1 MALVYLIGQDVPVS
15 FTVLNDAGVAT
26 NATTVTV
33 TVTAPDA
40 TTQTPTATQT
50 GGTGS
55 YTATVP
61 AVTQAGMWLVRV
73 VATGT
78 GFQWAYEDQFEV
90 AAQGI
95 EQVVD
100 LASVKAHLNIPA
112 TNMNSDDELR
122 GFIRAAGPLIRD
134 ITGPILPET
143 HTEYFNGGVSTI
155 SLSWQPLIS
164 VTSVTEYYGLS
175 TFTLTEQPLGAQMN
189 AFAYTVDYTT
199 GQLTRRTFGGQAAMF
214 AIGEKNIKVVYLAG
228 LTAGTVPW
236 NVRLGCLELIR
247 HLWQMTQQGGRPKW
261 GGAGVD
267 ADAERVP
274 IGFAVPDRVI
284 ELLAPNRRPPGIA

>member
-1 MALVYLIGQDVPVS
+1 MALIYVVGQDVPIT
-15 FTVLNDAGVAT
+15 FTVLDDNGQPA

-40 TTQTPTATQT
+40 TTQTPAASST
-50 GGTGS
+50 GTTGS
-55 YTATVP
+55 YMAVVP
-61 AVTQAGMWLVRV
+61 SVSQAGMWLVRV
-73 VATGT
+73 TATGA
-78 GFQWAYEDQFEV
+78 GFAWAYEDQFEV
-90 AAQGI
+90 ATQGV
-95 EQVVD
+95 EQIVD

-112 TNMNSDDELR
+112 TNTTQDAELR
-122 GFIRAAGPLIRD
+122 GFILAASPLIRD
-134 ITGPILPET
+134 ICGPIVPEQ
-143 HTEYFNGGVSTI
+143 HTEYFNGGVMTLSV
-155 SLSWQPLIS
+155 SWQPLIS
-164 VTSVTEYYGLS
+164 IQSVTEYYGLS

-214 AIGEKNIKVVYLAG
+214 AIGDKNIKVVYTAG
-228 LTAGTVPW
+228 LTGATVPF
-236 NVRLGCLELIR
+236 NVRLGALELIR

-267 ADAERVP
+267 ADMERTP

-284 ELLAPNRRPPGIA
+284 ELLAPHRRPPGIA